1 MSSRVQSV
9 EIDLTGIATEEA
21 LHTLLM
27 QRLEFPHY
35 YGKNWDAFW
44 DVITEPDCLPQTLT
58 LRGWSAFVQSLPEAA
73 QHLRELLRDVGVEYS
88 YVECKV
94 EYA

>member
-1 MSSRVQSV
+1 MSSRVQNV
-9 EIDLTGIATEEA
+9 EIGLGEVATEDD

-44 DVITEPDCLPQTLT
+44 DVITEPERLPHTLT
-58 LRGWSAFVQSLPEAA
+58 FRGWAAFEQRLPKAA
-73 QHLRELLRDVGVEYS
+73 QHLRELLRDVGVQYS
-88 YVECKV
+88 YVDCKV

>member
-1 MSSRVQSV
+1 MSASVQHI
-9 EIDLTGIATEEA
+9 EIDLAGISTEED
-21 LHTLLM
+21 LHSLLM

-44 DVITEPDCLPQTLT
+44 DVITEPYRLPHTLT
-58 LRGWSAFVQSLPEAA
+58 FRGWLGFEQRLPEAA
-73 QHLRELLRDVGVEYS
+73 RHLRELLRDVGVQYS
-88 YVECKV
+88 YVDCKV

>member
-9 EIDLTGIATEEA
+9 EIDLGAVATEDD

-44 DVITEPDCLPQTLT
+44 DVITEPERLPRTLT
-58 LRGWSAFVQSLPEAA
+58 LRGWAAFEQRLPESA
-73 QHLRELLRDVGVEYS
+73 QHLRELLRDVGIEYS
-88 YVECKV
+88 YVDCKV

>member
-1 MSSRVQSV
+1 MSSRAQSV
-9 EIDLTGIATEEA
+9 EIDLGKVATEED

-58 LRGWSAFVQSLPEAA
+58 FHGWGAFEQRQPEAA
-73 QHLRELLRDVGVEYS
+73 RHLRELLRDVGVQYS
-88 YVECKV
+88 YVDCKV